1 MEHTYM
7 TTHVDIRGRFLPA
20 SESLL
25 VFTRE
30 KIIKWCEQ
38 RKVASDVWSWRS
50 SVHGVPLHL
59 YPYDFKIFT
68 LFVWNRG
75 ARAPVYLC
83 VWKSEG
89 KIFSFS
95 PSSWFMRQS
104 LFLLFLGT
112 WYKHQ
117 KSGFS
122 CLNLS
127 SCGGSVLGLG
137 CTNPHLAFVTQ
148 ALGFELM
155 VAK

>member
-25 VFTRE
+25 IFTRE

-50 SVHGVPLHL
+50 SVHGVPLQL

-83 VWKSEG
+83 VWKSEE
-89 KIFSFS
+89 KTFSFS

-104 LFLLFLGT
+104 LFCYFWALDTNAQKVDSLVWISHPAVGVSWGWDLPIHIWLL
-112 WYKHQ
+112 
-117 KSGFS
+117 
-122 CLNLS
+122 
-127 SCGGSVLGLG
+127 
-137 CTNPHLAFVTQ
+137 
-148 ALGFELM
+148 
-155 VAK
+155 